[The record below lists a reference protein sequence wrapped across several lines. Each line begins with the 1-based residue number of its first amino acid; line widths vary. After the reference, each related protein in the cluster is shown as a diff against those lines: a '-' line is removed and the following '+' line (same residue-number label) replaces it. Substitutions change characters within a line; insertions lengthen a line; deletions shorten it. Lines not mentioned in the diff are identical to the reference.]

1 MDDSCSTFM
10 TKRHNPYESRN
21 AMNLGTTIVSRA
33 RLAPQVLL
41 WVDSLRGFPAENNSS
56 NGGGNLKKS
65 SKQSLGA
72 LIKKEQTVR
81 KVTSDQDHSL
91 CTEEEEEGEEEEEE
105 QETSSSE
112 EEEEELSHEYS
123 SSADRRRGARSRSA
137 QEEIQQARKLLKIL
151 NLEHM
156 ISEED
161 VFESSFQSKSRRQRS
176 NYLNSVACKKT
187 RRSTAAYHHAMS
199 KKFDLDRDISC
210 ASDID
215 EMEEEDEE
223 SGRRAAELKEDD
235 VNSSMP
241 LWSAP
246 SQSNKDSTS
255 DQQSEPKKNQI
266 RKDVQQTISQWRYKP
281 LAALPNSTSQQQQ
294 QNNNNNHQLLD
305 IIKSDTTTC
314 QALNQQDK
322 ELLIQQDQDHYKDSS
337 ACCTPM
343 LSYSKL
349 LSSKNLMMVNKMKS
363 SESAHHHTLLQLE
376 IQKLRD
382 SLEQQARQIGILTK
396 SNSNLLLRIE
406 TLEREIKLLTSI
418 QFVSSTLSSS

>member
-10 TKRHNPYESRN
+10 SKRHNPYESRN
-21 AMNLGTTIVSRA
+21 AMNPGTTIVSRA

-65 SKQSLGA
+65 SKQSLGT
-72 LIKKEQTVR
+72 LIKNEQTVR
-81 KVTSDQDHSL
+81 KVTSDLDHSL

-105 QETSSSE
+105 QETSSS

-187 RRSTAAYHHAMS
+187 RRSAAAYYHAMS

-215 EMEEEDEE
+215 EMEEEVGE
-223 SGRRAAELKEDD
+223 SGRRAAELKEDGA
-235 VNSSMP
+235 NSSMQ

-314 QALNQQDK
+314 QALNRQDK

-349 LSSKNLMMVNKMKS
+349 LSSKNLTMVNKMKS
-363 SESAHHHTLLQLE
+363 SESAHHHTLLQVE

-396 SNSNLLLRIE
+396 SNSNLLLRME
-406 TLEREIKLLTSI
+406 TLEKEIKLLTSI
-418 QFVSSTLSSS
+418 HFVSSTLSS

>member
-21 AMNLGTTIVSRA
+21 AMNPGTTIVSRA

-81 KVTSDQDHSL
+81 KVTSDQDRSL

-112 EEEEELSHEYS
+112 KEEEELSHEYS

-176 NYLNSVACKKT
+176 NYSNSVACKKT
-187 RRSTAAYHHAMS
+187 RRSAAAYHHAMS

-294 QNNNNNHQLLD
+294 QNNNNNNHQLLD

-363 SESAHHHTLLQLE
+363 SESAHHHTLLQVE

-382 SLEQQARQIGILTK
+382 TLEQQARQIGILTK

-406 TLEREIKLLTSI
+406 TLEKEIKLLT
-418 QFVSSTLSSS
+418 

>member
-1 MDDSCSTFM
+1 M
-10 TKRHNPYESRN
+10 NP
-21 AMNLGTTIVSRA
+21 GTTIVSRA

-65 SKQSLGA
+65 SKQSLGT

-81 KVTSDQDHSL
+81 KVPSDLDHSL

-105 QETSSSE
+105 QETSSS

-187 RRSTAAYHHAMS
+187 RRSGAAYHHAMS

-210 ASDID
+210 ASDIA

-235 VNSSMP
+235 VNSSMQ

-305 IIKSDTTTC
+305 IVKSDTTTC

-322 ELLIQQDQDHYKDSS
+322 ELLIQQDQDHDKDSS

-363 SESAHHHTLLQLE
+363 SESAHHHTLLQVE

-406 TLEREIKLLTSI
+406 TLEKEIKLLTSI
-418 QFVSSTLSSS
+418 HFVSSTLSSS

>member
-1 MDDSCSTFM
+1 
-10 TKRHNPYESRN
+10 
-21 AMNLGTTIVSRA
+21 
-33 RLAPQVLL
+33 
-41 WVDSLRGFPAENNSS
+41 
-56 NGGGNLKKS
+56 
-65 SKQSLGA
+65 
-72 LIKKEQTVR
+72 
-81 KVTSDQDHSL
+81 
-91 CTEEEEEGEEEEEE
+91 
-105 QETSSSE
+105 
-112 EEEEELSHEYS
+112 
-123 SSADRRRGARSRSA
+123 
-137 QEEIQQARKLLKIL
+137 
-151 NLEHM
+151 M

-161 VFESSFQSKSRRQRS
+161 VFESSFRSKSRRQRS
-176 NYLNSVACKKT
+176 NYLNSVACKT
-187 RRSTAAYHHAMS
+187 TGRSAAAYHHAMS
-199 KKFDLDRDISC
+199 KKLDLDRDTSC

-235 VNSSMP
+235 VNSSMQ

-255 DQQSEPKKNQI
+255 DQQSEPNKSQI

-322 ELLIQQDQDHYKDSS
+322 ELLIRQDQDHYKDSS

-343 LSYSKL
+343 LSYREL

-363 SESAHHHTLLQLE
+363 SESAHHHTLLQVE

-406 TLEREIKLLTSI
+406 TLEKEIKLLTSI
-418 QFVSSTLSSS
+418 HFVSSTLSSS

>member
-1 MDDSCSTFM
+1 
-10 TKRHNPYESRN
+10 
-21 AMNLGTTIVSRA
+21 
-33 RLAPQVLL
+33 
-41 WVDSLRGFPAENNSS
+41 LRGFPAENNSS

-65 SKQSLGA
+65 SKQSLGT
-72 LIKKEQTVR
+72 LIKNEQTVR
-81 KVTSDQDHSL
+81 KVTSDLDHSL
-91 CTEEEEEGEEEEEE
+91 CTEEEEEE

-123 SSADRRRGARSRSA
+123 SSADRRRGARRRSA

-161 VFESSFQSKSRRQRS
+161 VFGSSFQSKSRRQRS
-176 NYLNSVACKKT
+176 NYLNSVACKTT
-187 RRSTAAYHHAMS
+187 RRSAAPYHHAMS
-199 KKFDLDRDISC
+199 KKFDLDRDTSC

-235 VNSSMP
+235 VNSSMQ

-246 SQSNKDSTS
+246 SQSNKESTS

-322 ELLIQQDQDHYKDSS
+322 ELLIQQDQDHDKDSS

-363 SESAHHHTLLQLE
+363 SESAHHHTLLQVE

-406 TLEREIKLLTSI
+406 TLEKEIKLLTSI
-418 QFVSSTLSSS
+418 HFVSSTLSSS